1 MIARSTSGRGSPL
14 ALTLLL
20 LIAALAVGP
29 DAGSEPLAASAEQ
42 GPAANEGQTGGASGE
57 LTGGAAQVRD
67 RCGGC
72 HLQSKPGHFAR
83 ISDIRKTPEGWLMTL
98 FRMEHV
104 HGVRMTQSER
114 DTLVRYLSD
123 TQGLAPSETSGAR
136 YALERRPNVQDM
148 VLPGELQTMCAR
160 CHSAARI
167 ALQRRDAEDWLKHVH
182 WHVAQ
187 WPTLEYQQNARDR
200 LWWQTATTEVP
211 AQLGKLFPLHTA
223 AWDDWKHRKHAD
235 PAGKWLV
242 HGHEP
247 GRGDYWGT
255 AVISRTGD
263 ADYSAVY
270 SLDSSNGLKITG
282 GAKSIVYTGFEW
294 RGTGSLSDREIREVY
309 SLSEDGRSLTGRW
322 FEAEHSEIGGDWTA
336 IRDDSAVIVAVNPSA
351 VRTGSVTRVT
361 VFGSGLDGKVSFGPG
376 TAAKVLSRGVN
387 SIVVELR
394 VEPNAA
400 PGWRNV
406 QIGRTGG
413 ERLMAVY
420 DHVDRLEVS
429 PAYAIAR
436 LGGGKIDPVAAQ
448 FEAVAYADV
457 PGGSGGSD
465 ALRIGILPVH
475 WSAEPYNDDA
485 KQADDVRF
493 AGRLDDTGRYHP
505 AVAGP
510 NPERK
515 FSANNAGNLSI
526 VASLEDGNRRISDKA
541 HLIVTVQRWN
551 TPPIY

>member
-1 MIARSTSGRGSPL
+1 MIDRSTSGRAL
-14 ALTLLL
+14 ALAL
-20 LIAALAVGP
+20 LISIPALAG
-29 DAGSEPLAASAEQ
+29 ATASA
-42 GPAANEGQTGGASGE
+42 SGD

-72 HLQSKPGHFAR
+72 HLQSAPGHFAR

-98 FRMEHV
+98 FRMQHV
-104 HGVRMTQSER
+104 HGVRLSDSER
-114 DTLVRYLSD
+114 DALVRYLSD
-123 TQGLAPSETSGAR
+123 TQGLAPSETSSAR

-211 AQLGKLFPLHTA
+211 RQLGSLFPFHTS
-223 AWDDWKHRKHAD
+223 AWDDWKQRTHAE
-235 PAGKWLV
+235 PTGKWLV
-242 HGHEP
+242 RGHEP
-247 GRGDYWGT
+247 GRGGYWGT

-263 ADYSAVY
+263 AEFTAAY
-270 SLDSSNGLKITG
+270 SLDSSSGQKITG
-282 GAKSIVYTGFEW
+282 GTTSILYTGFEW
-294 RGTGSLSDREIREVY
+294 RGTGSLAGRPIREVY
-309 SLSEDGRSLTGRW
+309 ALSEDGRSLSGRW

-336 IRDDSAVIVAVNPSA
+336 IREDGPAIVAVSPQA
-351 VRTGSVTRVT
+351 VRKGTSAQVT
-361 VFGSGLDGKVSFGPG
+361 VFGTGLDGKVSFGPG
-376 TAAKVLSRGVN
+376 TTAKVLSRDAHAV
-387 SIVVELR
+387 VVEVR
-394 VEPNAA
+394 VDGNAA

-406 QIGRTGG
+406 QIGRINA
-413 ERLMAVY
+413 ERLIAVY
-420 DHVDRLEVS
+420 DRVERLEVT

-436 LGGGKIDPVAAQ
+436 LGGGKLEPVAAQ
-448 FEAVAYADV
+448 FEAVGFADL
-457 PGGSGGSD
+457 PNGSGGSD
-465 ALRIGILPVH
+465 PLRIGAPPVH
-475 WSAEPYNDDA
+475 WVAEPYNDDA
-485 KQADDVRF
+485 KQANDAAF
-493 AGRLDDTGRYHP
+493 AGTLDDNGRYHP
-505 AVAGP
+505 AGAGP

-515 FSANNAGNLSI
+515 FSANNAGNLAI
-526 VASLEDGNRRISDKA
+526 VASLDDGGRKITGKA